1 MRTRPSGLSRR
12 GLWPRASS
20 SLGARA
26 LGWSLLAVPAV
37 VALSLTGAQAQSK
50 PAGTTQEAER
60 LGKEGERLLAAHDA
74 AGAIDPLARA
84 YNLTANPR
92 FLLPLGLAYA
102 EAERPLDALD
112 AMGRY
117 LKDAPAVPDAKRK
130 EIGTRFAV
138 MLDQVAAVVTVEA
151 SRQNAPVKVDGRP
164 VGMTPLAAP
173 LRLMPGKH
181 EILMQPAATDPS
193 SGAKVQVEVRPGERR
208 TVKLE
213 PGTASKFLE
222 PQAQLDPAVGDGS
235 ATTATGRA
243 KPTPSEPITQKRWFW
258 PVVGGGAAAV
268 AVLGIGLGA
277 GLATRK
283 DSSGLPT
290 DDFPN
295 LPSWPGGPLDARP
308 AVFVAGLGR

>member
-1 MRTRPSGLSRR
+1 MRPSSLSWLERS
-12 GLWPRASS
+12 PKRASS
-20 SLGARA
+20 AFAALLG
-26 LGWSLLAVPAV
+26 GSLLGGALLASPSLAFGQAKAPAN
-37 VALSLTGAQAQSK
+37 A
-50 PAGTTQEAER
+50 QEAER

-84 YNLTANPR
+84 YNMTANPR

-112 AMGRY
+112 ALGRY

-138 MLDQVAAVVTVEA
+138 MLDQVGALVTVEA

-181 EILMQPAATDPS
+181 EIHMQPAATDPS
-193 SGAKVQVEVRPGERR
+193 SGAKVQIEVRPGERR

-222 PQAQLDPAVGDGS
+222 PQAQLDAGS
-235 ATTATGRA
+235 GQPSTDVTSARPSA
-243 KPTPSEPITQKRWFW
+243 PTPITKQRWFW

-268 AVLGIGLGA
+268 AALSIGLGA
-277 GLATRK
+277 GLASRK
-283 DSSGLPT
+283 STSGLPT
-290 DDFPN
+290 EEFPN
-295 LPSWPGGPLDARP
+295 LPNWPGGPIDARP

>member
-1 MRTRPSGLSRR
+1 MRTRSLS
-12 GLWPRASS
+12 L
-20 SLGARA
+20 SLFS
-26 LGWSLLAVPAV
+26 LSLLGVP
-37 VALSLTGAQAQSK
+37 VAASLAPSDVQAQAK
-50 PAGTTQEAER
+50 PAGNAQEAER

-74 AGAIDPLARA
+74 NGAIDPLARA
-84 YNLTANPR
+84 YNMTANPR

-112 AMGRY
+112 ALGRF

-138 MLDQVAAVVTVEA
+138 MLDQVAALVTVEA

-181 EILMQPAATDPS
+181 EIQMQPAATDPS

-222 PQAQLDPAVGDGS
+222 PQAQLDPTQSGGPSVTD
-235 ATTATGRA
+235 TMR
-243 KPTPSEPITQKRWFW
+243 PTPASSTPITKQRWFW

-283 DSSGLPT
+283 SGSGVPNE
-290 DDFPN
+290 DFPN
-295 LPSWPGGPLDARP
+295 LPTWPGGPIDARP

>member
-1 MRTRPSGLSRR
+1 MS
-12 GLWPRASS
+12 
-20 SLGARA
+20 
-26 LGWSLLAVPAV
+26 V
-37 VALSLTGAQAQSK
+37 
-50 PAGTTQEAER
+50 
-60 LGKEGERLLAAHDA
+60 
-74 AGAIDPLARA
+74 
-84 YNLTANPR
+84 NLEEIR
-92 FLLPLGLAYA
+92 LAYA

-181 EILMQPAATDPS
+181 EIQMQPAATDPS

-222 PQAQLDPAVGDGS
+222 PQAQLDPGAGGS
-235 ATTATGRA
+235 GAATATGKA
-243 KPTPSEPITQKRWFW
+243 KSTPSTPITQQRWFW

-268 AVLGIGLGA
+268 AALGIGLGA

-283 DSSGLPT
+283 NASGLPT

>member
-1 MRTRPSGLSRR
+1 MRTRPSSLSRR
-12 GLWPRASS
+12 GSSSPRAW
-20 SLGARA
+20 SLGAAA
-26 LGWSLLAVPAV
+26 LGL
-37 VALSLTGAQAQSK
+37 LSLPTLAAPQIAHAQPK
-50 PAGTTQEAER
+50 PAANAQEAER

-84 YNLTANPR
+84 YNMTANPR

-112 AMGRY
+112 ALGRF

-151 SRQNAPVKVDGRP
+151 SRQNAPIKVDGRP
-164 VGMTPLAAP
+164 VGLSPLAAP

-181 EILMQPAATDPS
+181 EIQMQPAATDPS
-193 SGAKVQVEVRPGERR
+193 SGAKQQIEVRPGERR

-213 PGTASKFLE
+213 PGSSSKFLE
-222 PQAQLDPAVGDGS
+222 PQAQLESGS
-235 ATTATGRA
+235 GETQPGLDATRPR
-243 KPTPSEPITQKRWFW
+243 PTPSTPITKQRWFW

-268 AVLGIGLGA
+268 AALGIGLGA

-283 DSSGLPT
+283 SSSGLPT
-290 DDFPN
+290 EEFPN
-295 LPSWPGGPLDARP
+295 LPSWPGGPIDARP
-308 AVFVAGLGR
+308 AVFVAGIGR